1 MTDRERDL
9 DAAVSTALSYLSAVL
24 RYRDAAGITISP
36 PQCERDLWE
45 HVQRA
50 VDVLRRVERQT

>member
-9 DAAVSTALSYLSAVL
+9 DAAVSTALAYLRSAM
-24 RYRDAAGITISP
+24 RYRDATGITISP

-50 VDVLRRVERQT
+50 VDALRRVER